1 MPGGAAAQG
10 PGGARPAGQRGF
22 TTLTLENYRVRDVWE
37 HKDLLLKETSMYVD
51 MLPHSVKVY
60 RFIRK

>member
-1 MPGGAAAQG
+1 MPAGAAAQI
-10 PGGARPAGQRGF
+10 PGGQRPGGQRGF
-22 TTLTLENYRVRDVWE
+22 TPLTLENYRVRDLWE
-37 HKDLLLKETSMYVD
+37 HKDLMLKEPSMYID